1 MRATRDRGALTG
13 ARQMAV
19 GDGEAGSRLDR
30 WFRRQFP
37 HVTHGRLEK
46 LLRTG
51 QVRVDG
57 RRAKAGQRLEAGQI
71 VRVPPME
78 EAPSTRPPPAAGPAP
93 RQKIEAV
100 RAAILYRDEAVMV
113 LNKPSGLAVQGG
125 TRTGMHLDAMLD
137 SLRFEAD
144 ERPRLVHRLDRDTSG
159 ALVLARSAAAA
170 RALTAAFRGKEAG
183 KLYWAA
189 VVGTPKRRVGRIDH
203 SLAKGPAGRG
213 ERMAPDEEGGKRA
226 VTLYRVVEA
235 LGNRVSW
242 LAMAPQTGR
251 THQLRVHA
259 AVLGT
264 PILGD
269 GKYGGTAA
277 FLSRAEIAGKLHL
290 HARRIVLPHPDGG
303 TIDVCAPLPPH
314 MAATW
319 AYLGFSTN
327 QGDADAL
334 PPFET

>member
-1 MRATRDRGALTG
+1 
-13 ARQMAV
+13 MAV
-19 GDGEAGSRLDR
+19 GEAEAGSRLDR

-57 RRAKAGQRLEAGQI
+57 RRAKAGQRLESGQI
-71 VRVPPME
+71 IRIPPLE
-78 EAPSTRPPPAAGPAP
+78 EGPPPGPPPAATVP
-93 RQKIEAV
+93 RHRAEAI
-100 RAAILYRDEAVMV
+100 RAAILHQDDAVIV
-113 LNKPSGLAVQGG
+113 LNKPPGLAVQGG
-125 TRTGMHLDAMLD
+125 TRTGVHLDAMLD
-137 SLRFEAD
+137 ALRFEAG

-189 VVGTPKRRVGRIDH
+189 VVGTPRHRAGRIDH
-203 SLAKGPAGRG
+203 PLAKAVTGRG
-213 ERMAPDEEGGKRA
+213 ERIAADEDAGKRA
-226 VTLYRVVEA
+226 VTLYRVIEA
-235 LGNRVSW
+235 LGNRISW
-242 LAMAPQTGR
+242 LAMAPLTGR

-269 GKYGGTAA
+269 GKYGGAEA
-277 FLSRAEIAGKLHL
+277 FLSRAEIAGRLHL

-303 TIDVCAPLPPH
+303 TIDVQAPLPPH

-319 AYLGFSTN
+319 AFLGFAATDE
-327 QGDADAL
+327 DADAL
-334 PPFET
+334 PAFDG